1 MEQKKGISITKLI
14 FSLLLVAICVF
25 VFYTIYTK
33 VKEKKPNVVNSNNNN
48 ASVEKKEF
56 TKLEATK
63 LFERIISDPAPSYS
77 YPTKKGELLLDD
89 MTLEQ
94 KLAIV
99 FSNIDSNKLNKVCST
114 DLEDELLQNGFLSS
128 KSVEGSECFNYY
140 ASVDDIL
147 ATSKLIFGPNY
158 TLDIENNTEKVV
170 PYYYF
175 ENKDIVVFKYSNT
188 TYQEF
193 GKLISFKNDDMF
205 AILNIEL
212 NYPAGEGYDQD
223 HYRVKFKSNNGS
235 YYFYSIEKL

>member
-1 MEQKKGISITKLI
+1 MEQKRGISITKLI

-48 ASVEKKEF
+48 ASVEKEEF

-114 DLEDELLQNGFLSS
+114 NLEDELLQNGFLSS

-193 GKLISFKNDDMF
+193 GKLIS
-205 AILNIEL
+205 I
-212 NYPAGEGYDQD
+212 
-223 HYRVKFKSNNGS
+223 
-235 YYFYSIEKL
+235 

>member
-1 MEQKKGISITKLI
+1 MEQKRGISITKLI

-48 ASVEKKEF
+48 ASVKKKEF

-193 GKLISFKNDDMF
+193 GKLISFKN
-205 AILNIEL
+205 
-212 NYPAGEGYDQD
+212 
-223 HYRVKFKSNNGS
+223 
-235 YYFYSIEKL
+235 

>member
-175 ENKDIVVFKYSNT
+175 ENKDNDGEIMFAFYNFKPWAVTLKVGDKVGQGVFKKYLRPEKGLVIND
-188 TYQEF
+188 ENRDGGF
-193 GKLISFKNDDMF
+193 GSTDK
-205 AILNIEL
+205 E
-212 NYPAGEGYDQD
+212 
-223 HYRVKFKSNNGS
+223 
-235 YYFYSIEKL
+235 

>member
-1 MEQKKGISITKLI
+1 MEQEKGISITKLI

-94 KLAIV
+94 KLAII

-147 ATSKLIFGPNY
+147 ATSKLVFGPNY
-158 TLDIENNTEKVV
+158 TLDIENDTEKVV

-175 ENKDIVVFKYSNT
+175 ENKDIVVFKYSN
-188 TYQEF
+188 
-193 GKLISFKNDDMF
+193 LICKRVNCIALVSPGNTALLKNC
-205 AILNIEL
+205 
-212 NYPAGEGYDQD
+212 
-223 HYRVKFKSNNGS
+223 
-235 YYFYSIEKL
+235 

>member
-193 GKLISFKNDDMF
+193 GKLISFKN
-205 AILNIEL
+205 
-212 NYPAGEGYDQD
+212 
-223 HYRVKFKSNNGS
+223 
-235 YYFYSIEKL
+235 

>member
-1 MEQKKGISITKLI
+1 MEQEKGISITKLI

-94 KLAIV
+94 KLAII
-99 FSNIDSNKLNKVCST
+99 FSNIDSNKLTKVCST

-158 TLDIENNTEKVV
+158 TLDIENDT
-170 PYYYF
+170 
-175 ENKDIVVFKYSNT
+175 
-188 TYQEF
+188 
-193 GKLISFKNDDMF
+193 
-205 AILNIEL
+205 
-212 NYPAGEGYDQD
+212 
-223 HYRVKFKSNNGS
+223 
-235 YYFYSIEKL
+235 

>member
-1 MEQKKGISITKLI
+1 MEQEKGISITKLI

-94 KLAIV
+94 KLAII

-147 ATSKLIFGPNY
+147 ATSKLVFGPNY

-175 ENKDIVVFKYSNT
+175 ENKEVGNHAIDAKYILEDDSSEKENKK
-188 TYQEF
+188 E
-193 GKLISFKNDDMF
+193 SFKPVKLND
-205 AILNIEL
+205 LL
-212 NYPAGEGYDQD
+212 
-223 HYRVKFKSNNGS
+223 K
-235 YYFYSIEKL
+235 

>member
-1 MEQKKGISITKLI
+1 MEQEKGISITKLI

-94 KLAIV
+94 KLAII
-99 FSNIDSNKLNKVCST
+99 FSNIAPISLYWVKIRAFSSNI
-114 DLEDELLQNGFLSS
+114 LSIT
-128 KSVEGSECFNYY
+128 VN
-140 ASVDDIL
+140 
-147 ATSKLIFGPNY
+147 
-158 TLDIENNTEKVV
+158 
-170 PYYYF
+170 
-175 ENKDIVVFKYSNT
+175 
-188 TYQEF
+188 
-193 GKLISFKNDDMF
+193 IS
-205 AILNIEL
+205 A
-212 NYPAGEGYDQD
+212 
-223 HYRVKFKSNNGS
+223 R
-235 YYFYSIEKL
+235 

>member
-1 MEQKKGISITKLI
+1 MEQEKGISITKLI

-193 GKLISFKNDDMF
+193 GKLISFKN
-205 AILNIEL
+205 
-212 NYPAGEGYDQD
+212 
-223 HYRVKFKSNNGS
+223 
-235 YYFYSIEKL
+235 

>member
-1 MEQKKGISITKLI
+1 MEQEKGISITKLI

-94 KLAIV
+94 KLAII

-193 GKLISFKNDDMF
+193 GKLISFKN
-205 AILNIEL
+205 I
-212 NYPAGEGYDQD
+212 PQ
-223 HYRVKFKSNNGS
+223 
-235 YYFYSIEKL
+235 EKVMIRIITE

>member
-1 MEQKKGISITKLI
+1 MEQKRGISITKLI

-94 KLAIV
+94 KLAII

-193 GKLISFKNDDMF
+193 GKLISFKN
-205 AILNIEL
+205 
-212 NYPAGEGYDQD
+212 
-223 HYRVKFKSNNGS
+223 
-235 YYFYSIEKL
+235 

>member
-94 KLAIV
+94 AQQQLGIRITPVPDDGA
-99 FSNIDSNKLNKVCST
+99 
-114 DLEDELLQNGFLSS
+114 DLL
-128 KSVEGSECFNYY
+128 Y
-140 ASVDDIL
+140 AL
-147 ATSKLIFGPNY
+147 RG
-158 TLDIENNTEKVV
+158 TE
-170 PYYYF
+170 
-175 ENKDIVVFKYSNT
+175 E
-188 TYQEF
+188 
-193 GKLISFKNDDMF
+193 
-205 AILNIEL
+205 
-212 NYPAGEGYDQD
+212 
-223 HYRVKFKSNNGS
+223 
-235 YYFYSIEKL
+235 